1 MIRNLALVAALLPA
15 AAAADELGTLNP
27 DEMSLERMHENVRRG
42 QTDMMSCAAGYGL
55 TKQGTHAPARET
67 FEACAEAG
75 YPGAMTWMGHMDQN
89 GLAGSYD
96 PHRAADWNRRAAEA
110 GDPVGQLNHGLDLL
124 RGWGTARDEAA
135 GRAMIDRAAE
145 AGLATA
151 ERVRDA
157 GYDPEEATPDAD
169 SWRYA
174 PLF

>member
-1 MIRNLALVAALLPA
+1 MIRTLLAVLTAFPAL
-15 AAAADELGTLNP
+15 ADELGTLNP
-27 DEMSLERMHENVRRG
+27 DEMSLDRMHENIRRG
-42 QTDMMSCAAGYGL
+42 EVDMMACASGYGL

-75 YPGAMTWMGHMDQN
+75 YSAAMTWMGHMDQN
-89 GLAGSYD
+89 GLAGHYD

-124 RGWGTARDEAA
+124 RGWGTARDEAV

-151 ERVRDA
+151 RRVRDA

-174 PLF
+174 PSF

>member
-1 MIRNLALVAALLPA
+1 MIRILALLVAVPA
-15 AAAADELGTLNP
+15 AADDLGTLNP
-27 DEMSLERMHENVRRG
+27 DEMSLDRMHENITRG
-42 QTDMMSCAAGYGL
+42 QVDMMSCAAGYGL

-75 YPGAMTWMGHMDQN
+75 YTAAMNWMGHMDQN
-89 GLAGSYD
+89 GLAGDHD
-96 PHRAADWNRRAAEA
+96 PHRAADWNRRSAEA
-110 GDPVGQLNHGLDLL
+110 GDPVGQLNHGLDLI
-124 RGWGTARDEAA
+124 RGWGTERDEAR
-135 GRAMIDRAAE
+135 GRAMIDAAAE

-151 ERVRDA
+151 RRVQGA